1 MIGNIHSIQ
10 SLGAVDGPGVRYVV
24 FMQGCPL
31 RCVYCHNPDTW
42 LTEGGTPTDVDELVR
57 KALRFRP
64 YWKNG
69 GGVTVTGGEP
79 LLQAE
84 FVEEFFAKLHEHGVH
99 TALDTSGVGNL
110 SKAEKVLAH
119 TDLVL
124 CDLKFLTKA
133 DYLKNC
139 RADFDQIER
148 FLQLTAMKKR
158 AAVDSACGCASLT
171 DGMDHL
177 RRVKPRRK
185 AIPTLKSWS
194 FAVPHKLHGKI

>member
-42 LTEGGTPTDVDELVR
+42 LTEGGSPTDVDELVR

-79 LLQAE
+79 LMQAE
-84 FVEEFFAKLHEHGVH
+84 FVAEFFAKLHEHGVH

-110 SKAEKVLAH
+110 AQSGKGAR
-119 TDLVL
+119 T
-124 CDLKFLTKA
+124 
-133 DYLKNC
+133 Y
-139 RADFDQIER
+139 R
-148 FLQLTAMKKR
+148 FSPVRPEIPHESGLSQEL
-158 AAVDSACGCASLT
+158 
-171 DGMDHL
+171 
-177 RRVKPRRK
+177 PRGFR
-185 AIPTLKSWS
+185 PD
-194 FAVPHKLHGKI
+194 